1 MIVEMLQPSSLPWTR
16 LEVATLAGFHINIS
30 TQPTF
35 VRSLKLSRKFKSKM
49 SRGASAPSVGSI
61 AIPRRDYNSTSA
73 AKVIYV
79 VAIIY
84 IMNYGLLI
92 F

>member
-16 LEVATLAGFHINIS
+16 LEVATLAGFHNIS

-61 AIPRRDYNSTSA
+61 AIPRSDYNSTSA

-84 IMNYGLLI
+84 IMNYGFLI

>member
-16 LEVATLAGFHINIS
+16 LEVATLAGFHNIS

-84 IMNYGLLI
+84 IMNYGFLI